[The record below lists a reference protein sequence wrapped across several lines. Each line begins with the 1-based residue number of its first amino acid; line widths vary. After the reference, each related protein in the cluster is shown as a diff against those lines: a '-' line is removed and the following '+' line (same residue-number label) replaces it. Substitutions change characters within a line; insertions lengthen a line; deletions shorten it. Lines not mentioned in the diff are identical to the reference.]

1 MASDIDIL
9 IVSNE
14 IPEQVSK
21 RSEIAVKIYEALGLE
36 APVEL
41 YTVNPKEFQW
51 YRRFMQSYIRLYP

>member
-14 IPEQVSK
+14 LPEQMSK
-21 RSEIAVKIYEALGLE
+21 RSEIAVKIYEAIGLE

-41 YTVNPKEFQW
+41 QW
-51 YRRFMQSYIRLYP
+51 LYP